1 MLLNVVKDSTK
12 KTPQPHQAMRE
23 EPPSS
28 MDEIGSARKR
38 AAFSVSLNLSLALA
52 KGVAGILAGSSALL
66 SDAIHSGT
74 DVIASAAAY
83 IGLWLAGRQHPSFPY
98 GLYKAETIA
107 TLVTSVAIILAGYE
121 IGRRALLG
129 PVTVPD
135 VSIALPVAL
144 VSLVVTFA
152 FGLYQLHAGRR
163 LHSPALVA
171 DARDYLVDGF
181 STGLVVISLIGAY
194 FGLHL
199 DRWAAAAVAVFV
211 FWSGGQLLWRALR
224 DLMDEAIDRGTEREI
239 IGLVESHPRV
249 EKVERCLSR
258 TAGGRFI
265 VDLDVILRTHSHE
278 LADRISHMLEHDIR
292 RQFSRVVMARIKTHS
307 HRAEHIRRLTPVKEP
322 GGSPAAHFAKAPWFL
337 LEIIEHTSGKIISQE
352 YIENPYWR
360 EERKRGFLV
369 GQWLL
374 TFKPDQIVLA
384 QEKEGT
390 AMALLKEGGVEI
402 VDAEASAVTQE
413 D

>member
-1 MLLNVVKDSTK
+1 MLENN
-12 KTPQPHQAMRE
+12 PQTSQKA
-23 EPPSS
+23 PSES
-28 MDEIGSARKR
+28 LPGVIEIRKARKR

-52 KGVAGILAGSSALL
+52 KGVAGVLAGSSALL

-83 IGLWLAGRQHPSFPY
+83 IGLWFAGRRHPSFPY

-107 TLVTSVAIILAGYE
+107 TLVTSGAIILAGYE
-121 IGRRALLG
+121 IARRALLR
-129 PVTVPD
+129 PATLPD

-152 FGLYQLHAGRR
+152 FGLYQLRMGRR
-163 LHSPALVA
+163 LHSPALAA
-171 DARDYLVDGF
+171 DARDYLADGF
-181 STGLVVISLIGAY
+181 STGLVVLSLIGAS

-199 DRWAAAAVAVFV
+199 DRWAAMAVAAFV

-249 EKVERCLSR
+249 EKVEQCLSR

-265 VDLDVILRTHSHE
+265 VDLDVIVRTHSHE
-278 LADRISHMLEHDIR
+278 LADRISHALEHDIR
-292 RQFSRVVMARIKTHS
+292 SRFSRVIMARIKTHS
-307 HRAEHIRRLTPVKEP
+307 HRSEHIRRLTPMIEP
-322 GGSPAAHFAKAPWFL
+322 EGSPAEHIAKAPWFL
-337 LEIIEHTSGKIISQE
+337 LETIDRTSKNTISQE
-352 YIENPYWR
+352 YIKNPYWE

-374 TFKPDQIVLA
+374 TLKPDQVVVIE
-384 QEKEGT
+384 QREGT
-390 AMALLKEGGVEI
+390 ALALLKEAGVEI
-402 VDAEASAVTQE
+402 IDTKGFTIKQE
-413 D
+413 N

>member
-1 MLLNVVKDSTK
+1 MVENN
-12 KTPQPHQAMRE
+12 HQTGQTVPRE
-23 EPPSS
+23 SS
-28 MDEIGSARKR
+28 PGVIEIRKARKR

-52 KGVAGILAGSSALL
+52 KGVAGVLAGSSALL

-83 IGLWLAGRQHPSFPY
+83 IGLWFAGRRHPSFPY

-107 TLVTSVAIILAGYE
+107 TLATSGAIILAGYE
-121 IGRRALLG
+121 IARRALLG
-129 PVTVPD
+129 PATSPD

-152 FGLYQLHAGRR
+152 FGLYQLRMGRR
-163 LHSPALVA
+163 LHSPALTA
-171 DARDYLVDGF
+171 DARDYLADGF
-181 STGLVVISLIGAY
+181 STGLVVLSLIGAS

-199 DRWAAAAVAVFV
+199 DRWAAMAVAAFV

-249 EKVERCLSR
+249 EKVEQCLSR

-265 VDLDVILRTHSHE
+265 VDLDVIVRTHSHE
-278 LADRISHMLEHDIR
+278 LADRISHALEHDIR
-292 RQFSRVVMARIKTHS
+292 SRFSRVIMARIKSHS
-307 HRAEHIRRLTPVKEP
+307 HRSEHFRRLTPMIEP
-322 GGSPAAHFAKAPWFL
+322 EGSPAEHIAKAPWFL
-337 LEIIEHTSGKIISQE
+337 LETIDRTSKNTISQE
-352 YIENPYWR
+352 YIKSPYWE

-374 TFKPDQIVLA
+374 KFKPDQVVVTE
-384 QEKEGT
+384 QREGT
-390 AMALLKEGGVEI
+390 ALALLKEAGVEI
-402 VDAEASAVTQE
+402 IDTKGFTVKQAN
-413 D
+413 

>member
-1 MLLNVVKDSTK
+1 MSKNGSSTSQ
-12 KTPQPHQAMRE
+12 TVPNQA
-23 EPPSS
+23 SGS

-38 AAFSVSLNLSLALA
+38 AAFSVTLNLLLALA
-52 KGVAGILAGSSALL
+52 KGAAGVLAGSSALL
-66 SDAIHSGT
+66 SDAIHSAT
-74 DVIASAAAY
+74 DVVASAAAY

-107 TLVTSVAIILAGYE
+107 TLVASGAIVLAGYE
-121 IGRRALLG
+121 IARRALLG
-129 PVTVPD
+129 AVSLPD
-135 VSIALPVAL
+135 VSIALPVA
-144 VSLVVTFA
+144 VASLVVTFS

-171 DARDYLVDGF
+171 DARDYLVDGC
-181 STGLVVISLIGAY
+181 STGLVVLSLIGAS

-224 DLMDEAIDRGTEREI
+224 DLMDEAIDRDTEREI
-239 IGLVESHPRV
+239 RALVESHPRV

-265 VDLDVILRTHSHE
+265 VDLDVIVRTHSHE
-278 LADRISHMLEHDIR
+278 LADRISQMLEHDIR

-307 HRAEHIRRLTPVKEP
+307 HRAESIRRLTPMMEP
-322 GGSPAAHFAKAPWFL
+322 EGSPAEHLAKAPWFL
-337 LEIIEHTSGKIISQE
+337 LETVDRTSNTTMSQE
-352 YIENPYWR
+352 YIKNPYWQ

-374 TFKPDQIVLA
+374 SFKPDQVVVA
-384 QEKEGT
+384 EQREGT
-390 AMALLKEGGVEI
+390 ASALLKEAGVEI
-402 VDAEASAVTQE
+402 LDTKSIIVKQDN
-413 D
+413 

>member
-1 MLLNVVKDSTK
+1 MVLNVVKCSTA
-12 KTPQPHQAMRE
+12 KTPQPHQTMLN
-23 EPPSS
+23 EPSSS
-28 MDEIGSARKR
+28 MDEIRSARKR
-38 AAFSVSLNLSLALA
+38 AAFSVALNLSLALA
-52 KGVAGILAGSSALL
+52 KGVAGVLAGSSALL

-83 IGLWLAGRQHPSFPY
+83 IGLWLAGRKHPSFPY

-129 PVTVPD
+129 PMTLPD

-152 FGLYQLHAGRR
+152 FGFYQLHMGRR

-181 STGLVVISLIGAY
+181 STGLVVVSLIGAS

-199 DRWAAAAVAVFV
+199 DRWAAAAVAAFV

-239 IGLVESHPRV
+239 IGVLESHPRV

-265 VDLDVILRTHSHE
+265 VDLDVILRTPSHE
-278 LADRISHMLEHDIR
+278 LADRISHMLEHEIR
-292 RQFSRVVMARIKTHS
+292 RRFSRVVMARIKTHS
-307 HRAEHIRRLTPVKEP
+307 HRAEHTRRLTPVKEP
-322 GGSPAAHFAKAPWFL
+322 GGSTATHFAKAPWFL
-337 LEIIEHTSGKIISQE
+337 LEIIEQTSGKIINQE

-360 EERKRGFLV
+360 EERKRGLLV

-390 AMALLKEGGVEI
+390 AMALLKEAGVELI
-402 VDAEASAVTQE
+402 PAEGPA
-413 D
+413 

>member
-1 MLLNVVKDSTK
+1 MGENN
-12 KTPQPHQAMRE
+12 HQTGQTVPRE
-23 EPPSS
+23 SS
-28 MDEIGSARKR
+28 QGSIEIRKARKR

-52 KGVAGILAGSSALL
+52 KGVAGVLAGSSALL

-83 IGLWLAGRQHPSFPY
+83 IGLWLAGRRHPSFPY

-107 TLVTSVAIILAGYE
+107 TLVTSGAIILAGYE
-121 IGRRALLG
+121 IARRALLG
-129 PVTVPD
+129 PATLPHVF
-135 VSIALPVAL
+135 IALPVAF

-152 FGLYQLHAGRR
+152 FGFYQLRMGRR
-163 LHSPALVA
+163 LHSPALTA
-171 DARDYLVDGF
+171 DARDYLADGF
-181 STGLVVISLIGAY
+181 STGLVVLSLIGAS

-199 DRWAAAAVAVFV
+199 DRWAAMAVAAFV

-249 EKVERCLSR
+249 EKVEQCLSR

-265 VDLDVILRTHSHE
+265 VDLDVIVRTHSHE
-278 LADRISHMLEHDIR
+278 LADRISHALEHDIR
-292 RQFSRVVMARIKTHS
+292 SRFPRVIMARIKTHG
-307 HRAEHIRRLTPVKEP
+307 HRSEHIRRLTPMIEP
-322 GGSPAAHFAKAPWFL
+322 EGSPAEHIAKAPWFL
-337 LEIIEHTSGKIISQE
+337 LETIDRTSTYTISQE
-352 YIENPYWR
+352 YIKNPHWE

-374 TFKPDQIVLA
+374 GFKPDQIVVTE
-384 QEKEGT
+384 QREGT
-390 AMALLKEGGVEI
+390 ALALLKEAGVEI
-402 VDAEASAVTQE
+402 IDTKGFPVKQDK
-413 D
+413 